1 MLHGV
6 VGETGRSHPVVCVE
20 GRRWEVTAVSLTEV
34 SRHEENVPT
43 KLYKV
48 LVTATHLHLL
58 WSEISNKE
66 ISVCVLECD

>member
-1 MLHGV
+1 MLHSV
-6 VGETGRSHPVVCVE
+6 VRKIGCSDPVVCAE
-20 GRRWEVTAVSLTEV
+20 GGRRKVAAVSLAEV

-43 KLYKV
+43 KLDKV

-58 WSEISNKE
+58 WSEISHQE